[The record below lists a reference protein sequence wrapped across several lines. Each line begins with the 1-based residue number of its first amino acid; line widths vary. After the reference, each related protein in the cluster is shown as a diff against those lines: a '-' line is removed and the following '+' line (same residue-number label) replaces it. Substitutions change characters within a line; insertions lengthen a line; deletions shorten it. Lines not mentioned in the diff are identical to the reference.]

1 MKRLMENWRKY
12 NASMLFEAVN
22 PKTID
27 NIESAIRRVGGE
39 SYIVGGAVRD
49 ELLPDTPPSKDI
61 DFLIRNL
68 ELHQIVSALSHLGK
82 VQQVGQAFG
91 VVTATIDNEDFDFA
105 IPRVAELKTGEKHN
119 EFDVE
124 TDPKAT
130 LESDLGRRDFT
141 INALAKDSDGKIID
155 MFGGREDL
163 QNRIIRA
170 VGDPNDRFQED
181 PLRMLRAI
189 QFAVRF
195 DFDIEHNTA
204 AAIQKNIDKLDSVSG
219 ERVLLEFK
227 KAWTKGTAN
236 STRFI
241 KLLYETG
248 IGEALFG
255 SAFRPEHIITKDPII
270 GNFVAFFLNGG
281 NYKKLKPTNEMVQ
294 YLKLVQTASKSD
306 SLVHEYAGNHRDKLP
321 LIADMLKQLGY
332 ENKASKIKD
341 ALELP
346 LNAKEL
352 EINGRD
358 LMKMGFHGRQIG
370 EILQNLLKAI
380 HERKVENNYDDLV
393 AYVQ

>member
-1 MKRLMENWRKY
+1 MKLIFENWRKY

>member
-1 MKRLMENWRKY
+1 MKLLFEDWRKY
-12 NASMLFEAVN
+12 NAPMLFEAID
-22 PKTID
+22 PETID
-27 NIESAIRRVGGE
+27 KIESAITRAGGE

-49 ELLPDTPPSKDI
+49 ELLPDTPSSKDV

-105 IPRVAELKTGEKHN
+105 LPRTSETKTGEKHS
-119 EFDVE
+119 EFDVQ
-124 TDPKAT
+124 TDPKASV
-130 LESDLGRRDFT
+130 ESDLSRRDFT
-141 INALAKDSDGKIID
+141 INALAKDSDGNIID
-155 MFGGREDL
+155 MFGGQEDL

-170 VGDPNDRFQED
+170 VGNPNDRFQED

-189 QFAVRF
+189 QFATRF
-195 DFDIEHNTA
+195 DFDIEQETA
-204 AAIQKNIDKLDSVSG
+204 EAIRRNIDKLDSVSG
-219 ERVLLEFK
+219 ERILLEFK

-236 STRFI
+236 SAHFI

-255 SAFRPEHIITKDPII
+255 YAFRPQPIIVKDPVI

-281 NYKKLKPTNEMVQ
+281 NYEKLKPTNEMVQ
-294 YLKLVQTASKSD
+294 YLKLAQAAAKSD
-306 SLVHEYAGNHRDKLP
+306 LSVYEYAGNQRDKLP
-321 LIADMLKQLGY
+321 LMVDMLEQLGY
-332 ENKASKIKD
+332 ENKALKIRD

-346 LNAKEL
+346 LNVREL
-352 EINGRD
+352 EITGHD
-358 LMKMGFHGRQIG
+358 LMKMGYRGHEIG
-370 EILQNLLKAI
+370 EMLRNLLKSV
-380 HERKVENNYDDLV
+380 HERKVENNYNDLV